1 MVSYS
6 LEHECCR
13 FSHSVIGLLTCDD
26 CSFGYTPTL
35 FYRQSL
41 PAKLQSLLT
50 PLAIVVPVWTDH
62 FKKPSVTVDSIVHPR
77 THFVG
82 NSLGYFSTYIYMY
95 LFILHLLSFSL
106 LSKIPKKFFPLI
118 HIDSEFSTG
127 RNSVYLE
134 KSVICLWK
142 DCLI

>member
-6 LEHECCR
+6 LEHECSH

-26 CSFGYTPTL
+26 CSFRHTPTL

-41 PAKLQSLLT
+41 PAKLQSFLT

-62 FKKPSVTVDSIVHPR
+62 FKKPSVTVDSIVRPR

-82 NSLGYFSTYIYMY
+82 NILGYFSAYIYMY
-95 LFILHLLSFSL
+95 LFILHLLSFSV
-106 LSKIPKKFFPLI
+106 LSKISKKFFPLI

-127 RNSVYLE
+127 KKFYLE